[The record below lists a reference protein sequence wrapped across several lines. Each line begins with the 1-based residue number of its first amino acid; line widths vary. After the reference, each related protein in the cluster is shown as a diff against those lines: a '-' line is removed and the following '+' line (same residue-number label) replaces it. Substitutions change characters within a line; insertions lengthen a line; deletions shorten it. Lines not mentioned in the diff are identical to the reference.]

1 MLTEEQFKRAR
12 QLLADKQE
20 LQRLADRFSSAGLTM
35 GLCFTYGNN
44 GSIAKDDSAPRFNN
58 IKRGL
63 IRQLNALVMEEL
75 RGDIARI
82 DAQLAEHVTPDA

>member
-1 MLTEEQFKRAR
+1 MITEEQFTRAR

-35 GLCFTYGNN
+35 GLCFTYGV

-63 IRQLNALVMEEL
+63 VRQLNALVLEEL